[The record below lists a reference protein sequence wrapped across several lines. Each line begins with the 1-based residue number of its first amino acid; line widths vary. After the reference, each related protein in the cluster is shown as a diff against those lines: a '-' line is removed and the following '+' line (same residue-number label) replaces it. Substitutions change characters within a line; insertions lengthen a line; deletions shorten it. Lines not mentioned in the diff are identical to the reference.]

1 MSRYTLEP
9 RDKSLP
15 DDNFEII
22 IGWDPPLH
30 TYFVQVLDPTCDEED
45 SGFEILW
52 CGLTPGE
59 TPSADEA
66 ILLIA
71 PWAVIPA
78 NLRAA
83 LIADRTTTP

>member
-1 MSRYTLEP
+1 MSRYSLEP
-9 RDKSLP
+9 RDIADRHL
-15 DDNFEII
+15 EIV

-52 CGLTPGE
+52 CGVTPGE
-59 TPSADEA
+59 IPSADEA

-78 NLRAA
+78 GLRAT
-83 LIADRTTTP
+83 LIADRAAKP